1 MQTAPRKGQM
11 KPAQKAKKSAKPRTN
26 RGSGHEPV
34 GFFEGV
40 INPVVGEI
48 YHTWWDG
55 ETRSWYLAV
64 ILPYLGDGDWTEL
77 GITGNLFTS
86 GLRNEIPNCFN
97 VAKVATDAGQDAFR
111 LSWAKGYQDGGSKV
125 RARKFPCLFLH
136 DPLEIPKADQEFA
149 LSDKAEVLAFRT
161 AHQLRHRSTVLPPGQ
176 SKAGVDDHQDLAR
189 DFEARLEAIRA
200 KQKNPAPEQEDENNA
215 NAQTSAKKDQQPNAT
230 ASVESKDSPCTSPAF
245 DAQFLHPNSDE
256 SYLSVSGDGHNDI
269 SGRHELTAWNPRVSL
284 PSQLGNSWGDR
295 YTRYGSIQSADLDQR
310 PNRDVYHSVTPTT
323 THHPSPIGREDGRLS
338 AEPWA
343 SQAAN
348 RPSQPMVLKSQNMG
362 SPFALQLSPST
373 SQRPRAA
380 SALAGELR
388 GPTALRP
395 IRPLEDTEKRSDGPI
410 QQDRSSG
417 LRKAVNTADRDAVP
431 NSAGHTSWGPSYLA
445 LLRQSWRSPD
455 TGGRRPENQ

>member
-1 MQTAPRKGQM
+1 MKNAAQNGQT

-26 RGSGHEPV
+26 QGSGHEPV

-40 INPVVGEI
+40 IDPVVGEI

-64 ILPYLGDGDWTEL
+64 ILPYSGDGDWAEL

-97 VAKVATDAGQDAFR
+97 VAKVATDAGQDAFK

-161 AHQLRHRSTVLPPGQ
+161 AHQLRHRSTILPPGQ
-176 SKAGVDDHQDLAR
+176 SKAGVDKHQDLAR

-200 KQKNPAPEQEDENNA
+200 KQNPAPAQEDEDNL
-215 NAQTSAKKDQQPNAT
+215 NAQSSLMKDQLPNAT
-230 ASVESKDSPCTSPAF
+230 ASIESKDSPCTSPAF
-245 DAQFLHPNSDE
+245 DAQFLQHHSDE
-256 SYLSVSGDGHNDI
+256 SNLSMLGDGHRDI
-269 SGRHELTAWNPRVSL
+269 SGQHGPTAWNPRVSL
-284 PSQLGNSWGDR
+284 PSHLENSWGDR
-295 YTRYGSIQSADLDQR
+295 YRSIQSADLDQR
-310 PNRDVYHSVTPTT
+310 ANRGAHHSVTPTT

-343 SQAAN
+343 SQAAS
-348 RPSQPMVLKSQNMG
+348 RPSQPMTLKSQNVG
-362 SPFALQLSPST
+362 SPFALQQSS

-380 SALAGELR
+380 SAIAGQPR

-395 IRPLEDTEKRSDGPI
+395 FRPLEETEKRSDGPI
-410 QQDRSSG
+410 QQDRASG
-417 LRKAVNTADRDAVP
+417 LRKAVSTMDRDAVP
-431 NSAGHTSWGPSYLA
+431 NSAGHTS
-445 LLRQSWRSPD
+445 
-455 TGGRRPENQ
+455 